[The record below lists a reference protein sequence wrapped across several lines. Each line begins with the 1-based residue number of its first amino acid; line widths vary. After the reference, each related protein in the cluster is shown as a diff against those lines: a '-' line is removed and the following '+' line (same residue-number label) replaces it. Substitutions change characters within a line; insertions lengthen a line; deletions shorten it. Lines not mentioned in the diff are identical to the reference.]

1 MNLGQVL
8 AAIRRYPLVVICSV
22 LVVGLG
28 IASYYLWQQ
37 QQELATG
44 HDSVRR
50 NGEDVLLSL
59 SSLPRVSSELAT
71 VKEAVDFIDA
81 NLIREGDLAE
91 NLGYTQEELEACE
104 KSLPALKKFF
114 LANKY
119 STNKDIINAFR
130 NRSVHLNPRLPGAI
144 GYFIGYKIVEAYV
157 QKHGPKSWKD
167 VFIKSPGEIY
177 EESGFGEE

>member
-1 MNLGQVL
+1 MNFGQVL
-8 AAIRRYPLVVICSV
+8 AVIRRYPLVVICSV

-91 NLGYTQEELEACE
+91 NLGYFYQLETVSKIKLAQVSQLSSQPASGEVPFIAIPFSLRATGSYRQIMRFIRELE
-104 KSLPALKKFF
+104 
-114 LANKY
+114 
-119 STNKDIINAFR
+119 TG
-130 NRSVHLNPRLPGAI
+130 PRLCRIQTYSFTG
-144 GYFIGYKIVEAYV
+144 
-157 QKHGPKSWKD
+157 
-167 VFIKSPGEIY
+167 
-177 EESGFGEE
+177 GEEDKIQLDLTLEMLGHP